1 MVFKR
6 KRNRHKLFEE
16 NNFTDLGYSSS
27 IWQSNTRENIWAY
40 SEDKWKWSNRAL

>member
-1 MVFKR
+1 MLLSKNSQVKAKCLLKGWEMVFKR

-27 IWQSNTRENIWAY
+27 I
-40 SEDKWKWSNRAL
+40 